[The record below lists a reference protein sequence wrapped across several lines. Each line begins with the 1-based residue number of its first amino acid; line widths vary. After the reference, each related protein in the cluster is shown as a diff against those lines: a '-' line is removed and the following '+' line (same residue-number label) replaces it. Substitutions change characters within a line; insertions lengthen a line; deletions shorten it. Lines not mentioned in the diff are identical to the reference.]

1 VTTVSTYLVP
11 YTSHF
16 DSTYAILVKA
26 TIMDHYAPEPQWNK
40 CVDACELCALSP
52 EDFKAYLANDQGSTL
67 TCVRLSARP
76 MVFFEDG
83 QRDVSGVAV
92 RDNDSHA
99 YSATIPDLI
108 ECETC
113 GPVEN
118 IENVY
123 TASMS
128 ECESCKSVDNEES
141 VETASMSVDSVDS
154 GDDSEHDTWSVVS
167 ESDSIVVYNQRLLC
181 DDDDQADKSSEDDDD
196 VDDSDEGDA
205 DDQEDVEDE
214 EESDDGEEDLDDDTS
229 EQDDRLDSDSEEDES
244 LDDYTEE
251 SIRLAEALEVQELY
265 REELEELK
273 RQHRDERKHAE
284 WRYHQMEVRTQDL
297 HQEIEIRVEEG
308 WRREAD
314 YKKRHREELNGL
326 QRMHDQRLEQIKLKL
341 TQENYEIVE
350 LLAMSEECRRQDAA
364 DSAKLSAEAA
374 NALSAQIQEV
384 SKLKTTLEN
393 TKSAYS
399 SQTAKHRKDLLLLQN
414 RLEAALVKEQNEH
427 STQLAARN
435 QLAKVEHQMEKN
447 RKDFKHLHQQAMNAS
462 KEALQRQHE
471 TQLTAVRLSYEQELE
486 KLKQEHEQDKAH
498 NDGHVCELE
507 AELDALCQ
515 DRDEQYQINC
525 DLREKFE
532 EAEFDTEYE
541 LEEADQKIEC
551 LEQILSDTSC
561 ELQGVKDEKTQ
572 LDEEMV
578 ELQAT
583 MEELCQQVQ
592 DSKVKHEQ
600 DMNEATSRRQ
610 ELEKNVITMNW
621 ELRAAKRE
629 IMELHNQLKEVKV
642 KEQEMEKREQQLLSQ
657 GTADRLMFE
666 RTAYALHG
674 LLKGELSEED
684 L

>member
-1 VTTVSTYLVP
+1 V
-11 YTSHF
+11 
-16 DSTYAILVKA
+16 
-26 TIMDHYAPEPQWNK
+26 E
-40 CVDACELCALSP
+40 ACELCALSP

-67 TCVRLSARP
+67 RCIRAAAGP
-76 MVFFEDG
+76 MLFFEDG
-83 QRDVSGVAV
+83 QNNGSGEAACG
-92 RDNDSHA
+92 NDRHA
-99 YSATIPDLI
+99 YTAAIPDPI

-118 IENVY
+118 AGDVEA
-123 TASMS
+123 ASMS
-128 ECESCKSVDNEES
+128 ECETCSRVDYEES
-141 VETASMSVDSVDS
+141 AETASMSEDDIGS
-154 GDDSEHDTWSVVS
+154 GDDSENDAWSVVS

-181 DDDDQADKSSEDDDD
+181 DDVDQADESDVENDDQDADGSDNDD
-196 VDDSDEGDA
+196 ADDSDEEDA
-205 DDQEDVEDE
+205 IDQEDIQDG
-214 EESDDGEEDLDDDTS
+214 EESDDDQHQLDDGTS
-229 EQDDRLDSDSEEDES
+229 EQDDHLDSDSEEDET

-284 WRYHQMEVRTQDL
+284 WEYHQMEVRTQDL

-399 SQTAKHRKDLLLLQN
+399 SQTAKHRKDLLSLQN

-583 MEELCQQVQ
+583 MEELFQQVQ

>member
-1 VTTVSTYLVP
+1 
-11 YTSHF
+11 
-16 DSTYAILVKA
+16 
-26 TIMDHYAPEPQWNK
+26 MDHYAPEPQWNK
-40 CVDACELCALSP
+40 CVEACELCALSP
-52 EDFKAYLANDQGSTL
+52 EDFKAYLANDEGSTL
-67 TCVRLSARP
+67 RCVRLSARP
-76 MVFFEDG
+76 MLFFEDG
-83 QRDVSGVAV
+83 QNNVSGEAACG
-92 RDNDSHA
+92 NDRHA
-99 YSATIPDLI
+99 YTAAIPDPI

-118 IENVY
+118 VVDVEA
-123 TASMS
+123 ASMS
-128 ECESCKSVDNEES
+128 ECETCSPVGNNES
-141 VETASMSVDSVDS
+141 VETASTSEDNIGS
-154 GDDSEHDTWSVVS
+154 GDDSENDTWSVVS

-181 DDDDQADKSSEDDDD
+181 DDDDQADEESDIENDDQDADVSEEEDDDN
-196 VDDSDEGDA
+196 
-205 DDQEDVEDE
+205 QNDVEDE
-214 EESDDGEEDLDDDTS
+214 EDSDDEEEDLDDDIS
-229 EQDDRLDSDSEEDES
+229 EQDDHLDSDSEEDET

-273 RQHRDERKHAE
+273 RQHHDERKHAE
-284 WRYHQMEVRTQDL
+284 WRYHQIEVRTHDL

-314 YKKRHREELNGL
+314 HKKRHREELNGL
-326 QRMHDQRLEQIKLKL
+326 QRIHDQRLEQIKLKL

-350 LLAMSEECRRQDAA
+350 LLAMSEECRHHDAA

-374 NALSAQIQEV
+374 NALSAEIQEV

-399 SQTAKHRKDLLLLQN
+399 SQTAKHHKDLRLLQN
-414 RLEAALVKEQNEH
+414 RLEAALVKEQH
-427 STQLAARN
+427 DHTTHLAIRN
-435 QLAKVEHQMEKN
+435 QLAKVEHEMDRN
-447 RKDFKHLHQQAMNAS
+447 RKEFKLLHQQAMNAS

-471 TQLTAVRLSYEQELE
+471 TQLAAVRQSYEQELE

-525 DLREKFE
+525 DLREQFE

-551 LEQILSDTSC
+551 LEQILNDTSC
-561 ELQGVKDEKTQ
+561 ELQSVKDEKTQ
-572 LDEEMV
+572 LNEEMI
-578 ELQAT
+578 ELQVT
-583 MEELCQQVQ
+583 MEKLCQQAQ
-592 DSKVKHEQ
+592 DSKVKHER
-600 DMNEATSRRQ
+600 DMIEATSHRQ

-629 IMELHNQLKEVKV
+629 VLELHDQLKEVKI
-642 KEQEMEKREQQLLSQ
+642 KEQEMENREQQLLSQ
-657 GTADRLMFE
+657 CTADRLMFE
-666 RTAYALHG
+666 RTAYALRE
-674 LLKGELSEED
+674 LLKGESSEED
-684 L
+684 LELSCSFNL